1 MRFLSRKWGRAMK
14 RTDGSLRGT
23 GKVYLFTLSQFVRG
37 KANIITLAV
46 LLLLSLGS
54 VPLMTIVGGGNAET
68 GPLLDTVYV
77 NNETALSLELAGFS
91 GTVAEVT
98 EQPELGEGEAYVR
111 VFLDGDGYHT
121 DIHCSAEDEDRAG
134 TLAQLVQGA
143 LNEARYA
150 DLGTTSEQLQIL
162 STPVET
168 EVGTISGYLA
178 ASEFDF
184 ADTFAIQY
192 VYSILMMVLS
202 IFASSYIVRA
212 VIEEKDSK
220 QVELLMVSVKT
231 LALIVGKILAVM
243 TYVFGMLLMMVL
255 GIVISYFVTRNFME
269 VASPLAML
277 QGIGLD
283 LSGMNVGPLTVLIVA
298 VSLMLGYLTFSLLG
312 GLVGTGCSSME
323 DMESA
328 NLSVI
333 LIVMAGYIVASVTSG
348 LGNTVVG
355 TVLSMLPIVSV
366 FCAPAQY
373 VCGNINLGLL
383 CLSWVLQG
391 LVLVLLAWLC
401 AKIYH
406 ELLLRRGGRV
416 KFLQM
421 LSMARRK
428 KGGASA

>member
-23 GKVYLFTLSQFVRG
+23 GKIYLFTLSQFVRG

-220 QVELLMVSVKT
+220 LVELLMVSVKP

-255 GIVISYFVTRNFME
+255 GIVISYFVTGNFME

-277 QGIGLD
+277 QGMGLD

-333 LIVMAGYIVASVTSG
+333 LIVMAGYIVASATSG

>member
-220 QVELLMVSVKT
+220 LVELLMVSVKP

-255 GIVISYFVTRNFME
+255 GIVISYFVTGNFME

-277 QGIGLD
+277 QGMGLD

-333 LIVMAGYIVASVTSG
+333 LIVMAGYIVASATSG